1 MSGQPYR
8 YITDVD
14 KFRNE
19 YMDSLRLRSQLDDI
33 NLEANMNYK
42 QTGVLPPSSA
52 MRDTRTV
59 EQKLSDFEMLKTDLS
74 QAIASLSSR
83 QFGTLVVQTILS
95 SPLNV
100 DNKLLVF
107 AAQRVDDILKNLKK
121 IYKYG
126 IRGDVNDALQLVT
139 FLERMYSDTSSIT
152 ASTKDFMNRYSE
164 RTAGMNQYDALKSA
178 LVRFDVFLR
187 TYQTSLVECKKMLK
201 SNVLDPSLT
210 SSIVTI
216 IKNIN
221 TILEYIKKLTSSYLL
236 QMDTITYIE
245 NIITQNILP
254 KKEYKAALEYL
265 EFINTGLPLA
275 SSIQTITDRLTKSQD
290 NIRQLTKSLGSAGEL
305 RVSFR
310 ADYPQLYNSLVTT
323 LRTSSELINSTSS
336 IIRPRL
342 DKYND
347 TDLVYIMGMLLYL
360 TEYPSQ
366 SQWEQA
372 STASDEPRSSIPG
385 SSASHAQPTSPESR
399 RQLEALELINSKI
412 EEGHS
417 PEVIRAYILSPS
429 ISYSINYP
437 YLVKAFNQV
446 FSVDEDVEPIQG
458 QGIKRKSRK
467 VPRMKGR
474 GLGTDTASVE
484 QQSARPLDKSDRGFD
499 KISKAKTFDK
509 SKAKAS
515 YSDFVKSNIDS
526 TVGIDPSP
534 RFVKLGRYLINR
546 NKLNNGIMSVKLPS
560 GGSIGGIPAIR
571 ISNNLKD
578 IFSKIIGGNIPAYD
592 DINKLTEPEKQYL
605 YTVAKKSNI
614 LDKFTIPTPSKD
626 QQEKDIHKF
635 EVLRGQIMA
644 GNDNKD
650 LIKEFKLLV
659 VKLSKSGD
667 LPKKEA
673 SDILEELVL
682 LGY

>member
-121 IYKYG
+121 VYKYG

-139 FLERMYSDTSSIT
+139 FLERMYSDASSLT

-187 TYQTSLVECKKMLK
+187 TYQTSLVECNNVLI
-201 SNVLDPSLT
+201 SEVLDPSLT
-210 SSIVTI
+210 SSIDTI
-216 IKNIN
+216 IDNIN
-221 TILEYIKKLTSSYLL
+221 TILAYIKKLISSYLL
-236 QMDTITYIE
+236 PMDTITYIE
-245 NIITQNILP
+245 NIITQNILS
-254 KKEYKAALEYL
+254 KDEYKAALEYL

-290 NIRQLTKSLGSAGEL
+290 NIRQLTKSLGSVGRL

-310 ADYPQLYNSLVTT
+310 DDYPQLYNSLVTT

-347 TDLVYIMGMLLYL
+347 NNITIIMGFILYL
-360 TEYPSQ
+360 TKYPTQ
-366 SQWEQA
+366 REQA
-372 STASDEPRSSIPG
+372 STASDESSSSVPG
-385 SSASHAQPTSPESR
+385 TSAPGTSASHALAKIQVLGDDPSDVPESAFNPYDQPQPRVLRGSPITTTSIPPESR
-399 RQLEALELINSKI
+399 MFTNIFQKSGKGIHRFDKSKPDRGSDKI
-412 EEGHS
+412 
-417 PEVIRAYILSPS
+417 
-429 ISYSINYP
+429 
-437 YLVKAFNQV
+437 
-446 FSVDEDVEPIQG
+446 
-458 QGIKRKSRK
+458 
-467 VPRMKGR
+467 PRMKGR

-484 QQSARPLDKSDRGFD
+484 QQSARPLDKPDRGFD
-499 KISKAKTFDK
+499 KISTKTFDK
-509 SKAKAS
+509 SKPKTS

-650 LIKEFKLLV
+650 LIREFKLLV